1 MSRFMRLCQTS
12 VGAKQVMAVTG
23 VLLFG
28 FVIGHLLGNLL
39 VFAGREA
46 VNNYAH
52 KLRELGAL
60 LWAVRVA
67 LLAVFLAH
75 VGSALRLWRLNRAAR
90 PEPYAVT
97 AHLATT
103 YAGRTIVMSGLLILA
118 YVVYHLMHFTL
129 GVTNPEYL
137 KLMDPKGLPDV
148 YRMMISGFSNA
159 AVSGVYIA
167 AMILLGFHLS
177 HGLTSFFQTV
187 GLNHPAY
194 NACFKRVGP
203 VAGVVITIGYISIPL
218 AVLAGLLRL
227 P

>member
-90 PEPYAVT
+90 PEPYEVT
-97 AHLATT
+97 THLATT

-118 YVVYHLMHFTL
+118 YVVYHLMHL
-129 GVTNPEYL
+129 
-137 KLMDPKGLPDV
+137 
-148 YRMMISGFSNA
+148 
-159 AVSGVYIA
+159 

>member
-1 MSRFMRLCQTS
+1 MSRFARLCQTS
-12 VGAKQVMAVTG
+12 IGAKQVMAVTG
-23 VLLFG
+23 LLLFG

-39 VFAGREA
+39 VFAGRDSL
-46 VNNYAH
+46 NGYAH
-52 KLRELGAL
+52 KLRDLGAL
-60 LWAVRVA
+60 LWVVRVV
-67 LLAVFLAH
+67 LLVVFLAH

-90 PEPYAVT
+90 PEPYAVE
-97 AHLATT
+97 AHLVTT

-129 GVTNPEYL
+129 GATNPEYL

-148 YRMMISGFSNA
+148 YRMMVLGFSNA
-159 AVSGVYIA
+159 PVAGVYIV

-194 NACFKRVGP
+194 NPCFKRVGP
-203 VAGVVITIGYISIPL
+203 VAGVVIAIGYISIPL
-218 AVLAGLLRL
+218 AVLAGLVK
-227 P
+227 